1 MKTDREKAVL
11 GVDLGGTNIRV
22 GKVVNNSIVKT
33 VSKKLPED
41 KDTNANSVINTIIN
55 VISEIIDDDI
65 VGIGIGIPS
74 VLDRKNG
81 IIYDVQNI
89 PSWKEVHLKDILE
102 KQFKKT
108 VFINNDANCFAIGER
123 VFGKGQK
130 YENFVG
136 LAIGTGIGG
145 GIINNGS
152 LLKDVNCG
160 SGEFGEMKY
169 LDARYEDYCS
179 SLFFQNKH
187 NTDGFALYNMAMSGN
202 LKALEIFK
210 TFGAHL
216 GNMVK
221 TVLFALDPEAIIIG
235 GSIAESRIFFED
247 SMWNEIRNFTYP
259 KSIDRLTIEYS
270 DLGNNA
276 QILGAAALYIDGVK
290 LTIPKIL

>member
-1 MKTDREKAVL
+1 MKSYKEKAVL

-22 GKVVNNSIVKT
+22 GKVVDNSIVNT
-33 VSKKLPED
+33 ISERLPED
-41 KDTNANSVINTIIN
+41 KDTNADSVINTIIN
-55 VISEIIDDDI
+55 VISQIMDDDI
-65 VGIGIGIPS
+65 AGIGVGIPS

-89 PSWKEVHLKDILE
+89 PSWKEVRLRDILE
-102 KQFKKT
+102 KKFNKK
-108 VFINNDANCFAIGER
+108 VFINNDVNCFAIGER

-179 SLFFQNKH
+179 SLFFQKKH
-187 NTDGFALYNMAMSGN
+187 QVDGFDLFNMAKSGD
-202 LKALEIFK
+202 LKALKIFK
-210 TFGAHL
+210 TFGIHL
-216 GNMVK
+216 GNMIK
-221 TVLFALDPEAIIIG
+221 TVLFAFDPEAIIIG
-235 GSIAESRIFFED
+235 GSIAGSHKFFEEQ
-247 SMWNEIRNFTYP
+247 MWNEIRDFTYP
-259 KSIDRLTIEYS
+259 KTIEKLTIEYS

-276 QILGAAALYIDGVK
+276 QILGAAALYIDGSK
-290 LTIPKIL
+290 QL

>member
-1 MKTDREKAVL
+1 M
-11 GVDLGGTNIRV
+11 
-22 GKVVNNSIVKT
+22 
-33 VSKKLPED
+33 
-41 KDTNANSVINTIIN
+41 
-55 VISEIIDDDI
+55 DDDI
-65 VGIGIGIPS
+65 AGIGVGIPS

-81 IIYDVQNI
+81 VIYDVQNI
-89 PSWKEVHLKDILE
+89 PSWKEVRLKEILE
-102 KQFKKT
+102 KKFNKK

-187 NTDGFALYNMAMSGN
+187 QVDGFDLFNMAMSGD
-202 LKALEIFK
+202 LKALKIFK
-210 TFGAHL
+210 TFGMHL
-216 GNMVK
+216 GNMLK
-221 TVLFALDPEAIIIG
+221 TVLFAFDPEAIIIG
-235 GSIAESRIFFED
+235 GSIAGSHIFFEEE
-247 SMWNEIRNFTYP
+247 MWNEIRNFTYP
-259 KSIDRLTIEYS
+259 KTIERLVVEYS

-276 QILGAAALYIDGVK
+276 QILGAAALYIDSSK
-290 LTIPKIL
+290 Q